1 MRTFGSGSTPQPLT
15 DSISGMTNR
24 ALLDAEFFPHVIRPA
39 RYIGNEWGAVC
50 PRAEAAAVRLALCV
64 PEKYDRGMG
73 YSELHR
79 LYRALNGTN
88 TMSCE
93 RAFLPDNDAASLMR
107 EKNIP
112 LFTLESFSPLCD
124 CDWIHLLIP
133 DALSFGG
140 IVTALKLAHLP
151 LSARERDASHPIV
164 TASGIKAINP
174 EPIAEFVDAFFVGDL
189 DAESDSIAALLSQSS
204 IYDRPTLVQ
213 KLGQIGGVYVPSLAN
228 QNYPIRARRVDGSSR
243 LKNIIPVQAFEEV
256 ANDRLCVALP
266 ASFDVQR
273 VVEAIVSAQQETG
286 YDEIALSANLTAG
299 VKNFDQFITSLGQR
313 LRDRH
318 ITVVLPPLPVNQHSV
333 DYARAVSFG
342 EKQSIRFD
350 LKSGSERLREAH
362 GYFTAFEQFYQ
373 VLANAF
379 AAGWKSVRLDFQ
391 IGLPEETDRD
401 INDLIDVIRN
411 CESVRRE
418 YGDKTHLIV
427 SLSPFVV
434 QPFTEWQWDAAIS
447 PDEYLRRCDKV
458 QRAARGRNI
467 QFKVRES
474 ESAHLLSILSRGDRS
489 YSAAVVAMSESA
501 PATED
506 FNDDRRGENWRQ
518 ALTTCGIDI
527 DKAAAARTLGSP
539 SPWDHIEF
547 DSSRE
552 QLLRSRQAAFPAT
565 EVRSSTGGFK
575 LGDLILSKPELAEQI
590 LAPTPS
596 APTGSFGRRP
606 KRVLSEPAPMIVP
619 RSRIR
624 LQWSKDESVRYVGH
638 LATMRMFERAIRRAN
653 LPVAYSQ
660 GYHPRPKLS
669 FGPPLTLGY
678 TSRGEYL
685 DIQLDTPFQ
694 EPMIDRLNE
703 VLPDGFHVQQG
714 KPVFGKAASVS
725 SQINLA
731 CYEVELGPETA
742 ISDEKTF
749 AVLAQPSILVRR
761 VKNDEINEIDVRDS
775 ILNIE
780 LRHGTGVHLLY
791 MELALGNRGFVRPDE
806 ILSTCFGLSTQEIL
820 PLKICRTAL
829 MVSTGGSRLSPFE
842 VSS

>member
-1 MRTFGSGSTPQPLT
+1 
-15 DSISGMTNR
+15 MT
-24 ALLDAEFFPHVIRPA
+24 
-39 RYIGNEWGAVC
+39 G
-50 PRAEAAAVRLALCV
+50 
-64 PEKYDRGMG
+64 
-73 YSELHR
+73 
-79 LYRALNGTN
+79 
-88 TMSCE
+88 
-93 RAFLPDNDAASLMR
+93 
-107 EKNIP
+107 
-112 LFTLESFSPLCD
+112 
-124 CDWIHLLIP
+124 
-133 DALSFGG
+133 
-140 IVTALKLAHLP
+140 
-151 LSARERDASHPIV
+151 
-164 TASGIKAINP
+164 
-174 EPIAEFVDAFFVGDL
+174 
-189 DAESDSIAALLSQSS
+189 
-204 IYDRPTLVQ
+204 
-213 KLGQIGGVYVPSLAN
+213 
-228 QNYPIRARRVDGSSR
+228 QNYPIRAQRIESIKR
-243 LKNIIPVQAFEEV
+243 LKDIIPVQAFEEV
-256 ANDRLCVALP
+256 ANDRLCVSLP

-273 VVEAIVSAQQETG
+273 VVEAIVSAQQDTG
-286 YDEIALSANLTAG
+286 YDEIVLSANLTAG

-318 ITVVLPPLPVNQHSV
+318 VTVVLPPLPVSQHSV
-333 DYARAVSFG
+333 DFARAVSFG
-342 EKQSIRFD
+342 EKQSVRFD

-362 GYFTAFEQFYQ
+362 GHFTSFEQFYQ

-434 QPFTEWQWDAAIS
+434 QPFTEWQWDAAVS

-467 QFKVRES
+467 QYKIRES
-474 ESAHLLSILSRGDRS
+474 ESAYLQSVLSRGDRS
-489 YSAAVVAMSESA
+489 YFAAVVAMSESA
-501 PATED
+501 PSTED
-506 FNDDRRGENWRQ
+506 FNEDRRGEHWRQ
-518 ALTTCGIDI
+518 ALTACGIDI

-539 SPWDHIEF
+539 TPWDHIEY

-552 QLLRSRQAAFPAT
+552 QLLRSRQAAFPAA
-565 EVRSSTGGFK
+565 EARSSTGGFK
-575 LGDLILSKPELAEQI
+575 LGELILSKPELAEQI

-596 APTGSFGRRP
+596 APTGSFGRKP

-678 TSRGEYL
+678 TSRGEFL

-703 VLPDGFHVQQG
+703 VLPEGFHVQQG

-742 ISDEKTF
+742 ISSEKVF

-780 LRHGTGVHLLY
+780 LRQGTGVHLLY

-806 ILSTCFGLSTQEIL
+806 ILSTCFGLTTQEIL